1 MPIISVNDNKNI
13 DERETQKQK
22 KKQKKE
28 QGRAGKVGESYSQSV
43 TDKWLCWAFK
53 FGFFQFI
60 FKASL
65 FFKSNLELVLSI
77 TLKERELY

>member
-1 MPIISVNDNKNI
+1 MIIKII

-65 FFKSNLELVLSI
+65 FFKSNLELALSI

>member
-1 MPIISVNDNKNI
+1 MPIISVNDNKNN
-13 DERETQKQK
+13 RWKRNTKTK
-22 KKQKKE
+22 KTKKKE

>member
-1 MPIISVNDNKNI
+1 MKEKHKNK
-13 DERETQKQK
+13 T

>member
-1 MPIISVNDNKNI
+1 MKEKHKNK
-13 DERETQKQK
+13 T

-53 FGFFQFI
+53 FGFSQFI